1 MEKLSSL
8 RLSPLTRLL
17 VRNPDEGEF
26 SCILDLSQWI
36 KATSET
42 NNRVRNNLLFML
54 QRDLKRFTG
63 PYLDKF

>member
-36 KATSET
+36 KATSEI
-42 NNRVRNNLLFML
+42 NDKIRSCLLFILKCELKDL
-54 QRDLKRFTG
+54 QSLI
-63 PYLDKF
+63 